1 MLTTVFD
8 AQRSFLDCEVVT
20 DIDGLDADVAFLGVP
35 FGIPYA
41 LGQSSTAGAPNY
53 LRAESARFRNS
64 LKGGWNF
71 DLGCVLFDGRDVKLV
86 DCGNVPGFPMDIRR
100 TVDHA
105 TEIVAGI
112 LARGVVPIVFGGDDA
127 IPIPVVRAY
136 RDHGPLVLIQID
148 QHLDFLRERNG
159 VTEGYSSPMRRI
171 SEMPWVEAVFQLGQ
185 GGVGSAKVQDVNE
198 ALAAG
203 HRIYTDWDVHER
215 GIDAILADIPGGANY
230 FITVDYDGLDPSIA
244 PAVSNP
250 EPGGL
255 TFAEARVLFC
265 GLARKGRIVGMDWAE
280 LVPAHDNHALTA
292 CTTGRL
298 VLNLLH
304 AMSLSGQI
312 GG

>member
-8 AQRSFLDCEVVT
+8 AQRTFLDCEVAT
-20 DIDGLDADVAFLGVP
+20 AIDTLDADVAFLGVP

-41 LGQSSTAGAPNY
+41 LGQSATAGAPNY

-71 DLGCVLFDGRDVKLV
+71 DFGGVLFDGLDVKLV
-86 DCGNVPGFPMDIRR
+86 DCGNVPGFPMDVRR

-105 TEIVAGI
+105 TEIVGEI
-112 LARGVVPIVFGGDDA
+112 LNCGAVPIVFGGDDA

-136 RDHGPLVLIQID
+136 RERGPLVVIQVD
-148 QHLDFLRERNG
+148 QHLDFLRDRHG

-171 SEMPWVEAVFQLGQ
+171 SEMPWVEAVFQVGQ
-185 GGVGSAKVQDVNE
+185 GGVGSAKASDV
-198 ALAAG
+198 ADARAAG

-215 GIDAILADIPGGANY
+215 GIDALLAEIPDGADY
-230 FITVDYDGLDPSIA
+230 FITVDYDGIDPSIA

-255 TFAEARVLFC
+255 TFAEARSLLC
-265 GLARKGRIVGMDWAE
+265 GLAVKGRVVGMDWAE
-280 LVPAHDNHALTA
+280 LVPNHDIHALTA

-298 VLNLLH
+298 ILNLLH
-304 AMSLSGQI
+304 AMAVSGQI
-312 GG
+312 GR